1 MGVRY
6 PPGGLHHYPTYPPA
20 PPILHHPPPPPPHQ
34 ILPNPHIPTNGYN
47 MPGFHPHTN
56 VPFTSTST
64 FITHHQTA
72 SQPISTTLSEDEFY
86 TKQRYF
92 QRM

>member
-6 PPGGLHHYPTYPPA
+6 PPASLHHYPTYPPA
-20 PPILHHPPPPPPHQ
+20 PPVHHPGVLPHHP
-34 ILPNPHIPTNGYN
+34 ILPNPHIPQNGYP

-56 VPFTSTST
+56 APFTSTST

-72 SQPISTTLSEDEFY
+72 TQPIPSTLSEDEFY

-92 QRM
+92 QRL